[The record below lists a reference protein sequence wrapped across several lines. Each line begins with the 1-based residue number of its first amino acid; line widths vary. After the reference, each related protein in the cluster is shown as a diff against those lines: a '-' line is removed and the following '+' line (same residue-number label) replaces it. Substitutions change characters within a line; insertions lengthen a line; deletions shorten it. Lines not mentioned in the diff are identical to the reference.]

1 MQLTHSSMV
10 YTSAA
15 RRTLIIY
22 YGTELPTQDR
32 ARQLR
37 DATVV
42 LQPYHPLCEF
52 GGFADYFPHALRFV
66 YFNPTAAH
74 PQLVIDPHVKAAT
87 LGHDARWN
95 LERLDLRRGAARRF
109 AITQGQLALRIAGV
123 HGLFVDDLD
132 WWDHPTG
139 RRHARSVLGAVTDAR
154 ACPTAWFV
162 NRGFGFWKRLPGL
175 AAVLL
180 EGLSPYQL
188 DRMDLLESSWAITV
202 LLPALRHARAR
213 GADVYSLTYDPAA
226 VGWQPGG
233 VAASAVAALAGEPL
247 LARPQLDRWPHMLT
261 EGSG

>member
-1 MQLTHSSMV
+1 MQPIHSSTLC
-10 YTSAA
+10 TSAA

-22 YGTELPTQDR
+22 YGTELPVQER

-37 DATVV
+37 DSTVV

-52 GGFADYFPHALRFV
+52 GGFADYFPHARRFV
-66 YFNPTAAH
+66 YFNPTATH
-74 PQLVIDPHVKAAT
+74 PQLLTDPHVKAAT
-87 LGHDARWN
+87 LGYDARWD

-109 AITQGQLALRIAGV
+109 AIMQGQVALRIAGV

-132 WWDHPTG
+132 WWDHPAG
-139 RRHARSVLGAVTDAR
+139 RRHARTVLGAVTDAR
-154 ACPTAWFV
+154 ACPTMWFV

-188 DRMDLLESSWAITV
+188 DRMDPLESSWATRV
-202 LLPALRHARAR
+202 LLPALRHACTH

-233 VAASAVAALAGEPL
+233 AAASAVAALAGEPL
-247 LARPQLDRWPHMLT
+247 LARPYLDRWPHMLMG
-261 EGSG
+261 EPD